1 LNQFGYGKNKKMKF
15 TKTQLT
21 KIYNNCLDLVN
32 TKKPEFFSIRKMKG
46 VMGLC
51 YDDLLEFDYR
61 KDIIPTMFHECI
73 HFIYP
78 KWSETKVLIAEKRLI
93 NHISPLQAALFL
105 KEISR
110 KIYKSELINEK
121 DTLKS

>member
-1 LNQFGYGKNKKMKF
+1 MDMEKNKTIKF
-15 TKTQLT
+15 SKRHLN
-21 KIYNNCLDLVN
+21 KLYNDCLNLVK
-32 TKKPEFFSIRKMKG
+32 TKKPDFFSIRKMRG

-73 HFIYP
+73 HFLYP

-93 NHISPLQAALFL
+93 NHITTLQTALFL
-105 KEISR
+105 KEISN
-110 KIYKSELINEK
+110 KIYKNELKLLNEK
-121 DTLKS
+121 DTLKF